1 MDAVSSG
8 GWSDAT
14 RKLTATAAHIKNL
27 LQAARQPATDGYTR
41 IVQSLQKE
49 GNVGL
54 RTHKNASG
62 AVAETTSQTTYLC
75 LQCPNVSN
83 SRERHRKDHAF
94 GERRMLVRLA
104 TTQANV

>member
-8 GWSDAT
+8 GQSDVEKT
-14 RKLTATAAHIKNL
+14 LIATAAHIKNL

-54 RTHKNASG
+54 RTYKSG
-62 AVAETTSQTTYLC
+62 TGAETTSQTTYLC

-94 GERRMLVRLA
+94 GEDCALYHHGND
-104 TTQANV
+104 TN